1 MHLVSGR
8 TQAPELFFF
17 VSIVECLMVNLRA
30 CRLPML
36 ISALFVVG
44 TLAGCDGNDA
54 GETVDEAP
62 AVEFASNPDT
72 LAFYKDETVQLAV
85 DNTDLSGDTIL
96 VDWALSGGN
105 AAYGP
110 REDFTIPAQVVG
122 GGTQRSTQEIWIDPE
137 DPHVFDLDNL
147 PPNIDVVDTT
157 ATGIF
162 IVERELVASQQ
173 FETTYDVVDKT
184 GQVQIRASQAEG
196 TVNTGTIT
204 LLGSDNAS
212 RTQPRSVVVEM
223 TDARTAGGGDVRIG
237 RRVTD
242 GEGTTIDRGAV
253 TVLFGQADVSA
264 TGPVEFSQVL
274 QSSQPFETTF
284 IIENRG
290 TELGSE
296 ADIPTTLSNFEISGS
311 DAFSIREYRV
321 LELESD
327 GSFRV
332 ISGFQPLGSEVTL
345 KPDQLAQLIVQYDAD
360 APATDLAT
368 FTADV
373 DRDHDVKRVAV
384 DFSGI
389 TLP

>member
-1 MHLVSGR
+1 
-8 TQAPELFFF
+8 
-17 VSIVECLMVNLRA
+17 
-30 CRLPML
+30 
-36 ISALFVVG
+36 
-44 TLAGCDGNDA
+44 
-54 GETVDEAP
+54 
-62 AVEFASNPDT
+62 
-72 LAFYKDETVQLAV
+72 
-85 DNTDLSGDTIL
+85 
-96 VDWALSGGN
+96 
-105 AAYGP
+105 
-110 REDFTIPAQVVG
+110 
-122 GGTQRSTQEIWIDPE
+122 
-137 DPHVFDLDNL
+137 
-147 PPNIDVVDTT
+147 
-157 ATGIF
+157 
-162 IVERELVASQQ
+162 
-173 FETTYDVVDKT
+173 
-184 GQVQIRASQAEG
+184 
-196 TVNTGTIT
+196 
-204 LLGSDNAS
+204 
-212 RTQPRSVVVEM
+212 M

>member
-1 MHLVSGR
+1 
-8 TQAPELFFF
+8 
-17 VSIVECLMVNLRA
+17 
-30 CRLPML
+30 ML

-237 RRVTD
+237 QRVTD